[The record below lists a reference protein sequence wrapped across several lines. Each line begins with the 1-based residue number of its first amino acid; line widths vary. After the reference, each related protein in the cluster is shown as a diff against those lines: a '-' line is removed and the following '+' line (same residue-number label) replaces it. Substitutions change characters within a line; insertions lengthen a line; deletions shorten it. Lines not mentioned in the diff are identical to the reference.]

1 MASVSDQKFYQSQDG
16 GILSTDKKKIYFIGV
31 IDIFTEF
38 NARKRLE
45 NIYKSVAQDAYT
57 ISCVPPQ
64 RYADRF
70 YDFVGNAFI

>member
-1 MASVSDQKFYQSQDG
+1 
-16 GILSTDKKKIYFIGV
+16 V

-70 YDFVGNAFI
+70 YEFVGNAFI